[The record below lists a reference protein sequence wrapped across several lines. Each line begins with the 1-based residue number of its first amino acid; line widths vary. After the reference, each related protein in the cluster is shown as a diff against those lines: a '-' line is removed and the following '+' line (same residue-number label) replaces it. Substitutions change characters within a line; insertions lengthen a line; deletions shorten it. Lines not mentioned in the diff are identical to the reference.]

1 MNAVND
7 KCGLWRVRHDTKNL
21 PGGTPLGRPLG
32 LALCPHSIQL
42 TQHTLSKTCCGQD
55 PFGQRQKVILKE
67 LKKLARAQRKAT
79 KRITRRE
86 IALMR
91 KRLPKL
97 ECLPCVKNRKLRG
110 DFPNSN

>member
-1 MNAVND
+1 M
-7 KCGLWRVRHDTKNL
+7 
-21 PGGTPLGRPLG
+21 
-32 LALCPHSIQL
+32 
-42 TQHTLSKTCCGQD
+42 
-55 PFGQRQKVILKE
+55 KE

-97 ECLPCVKNRKLRG
+97 ECLPCVKNRKLV
-110 DFPNSN
+110 DDLSNAN